1 MANPGERAASVSVSE
16 TSPLSDEIDLIEEYG
31 DGGCG
36 CFRALCF
43 DWRGRGQGRYL
54 LQQQEDEE
62 VIREIWL
69 RERAKKIKEFSEVVA
84 GPKWKNIIRRL
95 SLNNKKRSASKMQF
109 HYDPQSYKLNF
120 DDGINGEF
128 DDGHVGFSARYAGPV
143 VINNNNN
150 KGELGM

>member
-1 MANPGERAASVSVSE
+1 MSVSVSE
-16 TSPLSDEIDLIEEYG
+16 TSPLSDEIDLIEECG

-36 CFRALCF
+36 CFRGLCF
-43 DWRGRGQGRYL
+43 DWRRQGRYL

-95 SLNNKKRSASKMQF
+95 SLNNKKRPASKMQF

-120 DDGINGEF
+120 DDGINGDF

>member
-16 TSPLSDEIDLIEEYG
+16 TSPLNNEIDLIEEYG
-31 DGGCG
+31 DGGCS
-36 CFRALCF
+36 CFGGLCL
-43 DWRGRGQGRYL
+43 DRRGRGQGRYL

-150 KGELGM
+150 

>member
-1 MANPGERAASVSVSE
+1 MTNPGERAASVSVSE
-16 TSPLSDEIDLIEEYG
+16 TSPLNDEIDLIEEYG
-31 DGGCG
+31 DGGCS
-36 CFRALCF
+36 CFGGLCL
-43 DWRGRGQGRYL
+43 DRRGQGRYL

-62 VIREIWL
+62 VIREIWS

-84 GPKWKNIIRRL
+84 EPKWKNIIKRL
-95 SLNNKKRSASKMQF
+95 SLNNKKISASKMQF

-150 KGELGM
+150 